1 MICVKIE
8 DEFGVTVHDFGDL
21 DQYDNLADVAALCAA
36 LDCVVAIGNSVP
48 VISAGVGTST
58 KYVIPANA
66 DWDNIIG
73 KSCWSVR

>member
-1 MICVKIE
+1 MIWSKLKMNL
-8 DEFGVTVHDFGDL
+8 GVTVHDFSDL

-58 KYVIPANA
+58 KYVIPANVIG
-66 DWDNIIG
+66 IIL
-73 KSCWSVR
+73 